1 MTDLQTFEF
10 LYDCFAFVTARLLP
24 VCFCDVK
31 RFNLRATSPPFP
43 FKIIPT
49 TGLGCSVYI
58 IQPRKGPQAVKDAEH
73 GR

>member
-49 TGLGCSVYI
+49 TGLGCCLYYSAA
-58 IQPRKGPQAVKDAEH
+58 QRSASRE